1 MENNYKV
8 IVKNF
13 FKENKDFK
21 NRVFLI
27 DANDEIFLDKNDK
40 KSINTGV
47 YFKIFISK
55 KSNDLDIELSFFAL
69 DEKLNPVPIEKSIW
83 SQDSFRKEKYISKI
97 RLHYK
102 KTIRNFL
109 QIFNNL
115 ENNCQLK
122 ELINQMENPKYI
134 FHYKLIN
141 TFSQEIL
148 EKIFLTHFENYPIL
162 NMSKLKNHIFQDD
175 FSTLF
180 IPKYIKNFYMNNLI
194 VSVNSKKNDFAVI
207 EDIYD
212 GTITKEKFL
221 NKINLL

>member
-1 MENNYKV
+1 
-8 IVKNF
+8 
-13 FKENKDFK
+13 
-21 NRVFLI
+21 
-27 DANDEIFLDKNDK
+27 
-40 KSINTGV
+40 
-47 YFKIFISK
+47 
-55 KSNDLDIELSFFAL
+55 
-69 DEKLNPVPIEKSIW
+69 
-83 SQDSFRKEKYISKI
+83 
-97 RLHYK
+97 
-102 KTIRNFL
+102 
-109 QIFNNL
+109 
-115 ENNCQLK
+115 
-122 ELINQMENPKYI
+122 MENPKYI

-148 EKIFLTHFENYPIL
+148 EKIFLIHFENYPIL

-180 IPKYIKNFYMNNLI
+180 IPKYIKNFYMNII

>member
-1 MENNYKV
+1 MKDNHKLV
-8 IVKNF
+8 IKNF
-13 FKENKDFK
+13 FKDNKDFK

-40 KSINTGV
+40 KSVNTGV

-55 KSNDLDIELSFFAL
+55 KSNDLKIRLSFFAL
-69 DEKLNPVPIEKSIW
+69 DEKLNLAPIEKSIW
-83 SQDSFRKEKYISKI
+83 NQDSFGKGKYIAKI

-162 NMSKLKNHIFQDD
+162 NISKLKNHIFQDD

-180 IPKYIKNFYMNNLI
+180 IPKYIKNFYINNFI
-194 VSVNSKKNDFAVI
+194 VSVNSPKNDFAVI

>member
-194 VSVNSKKNDFAVI
+194 VSVNSKKMI
-207 EDIYD
+207 
-212 GTITKEKFL
+212 L
-221 NKINLL
+221 QLLKIFMMEQLQKKSF